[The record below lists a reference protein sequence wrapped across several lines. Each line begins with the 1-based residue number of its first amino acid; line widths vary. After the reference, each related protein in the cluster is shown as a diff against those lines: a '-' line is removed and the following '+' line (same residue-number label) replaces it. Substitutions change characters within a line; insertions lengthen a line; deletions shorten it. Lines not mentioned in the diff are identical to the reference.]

1 MIDNYVEIDFR
12 KNFPFLWRKID
23 ILCHGINRDMDGVLD
38 KLYTLQNPLDTQR
51 TGNVGLQAKIDE
63 GKLALNI
70 AVYKD
75 FCNNSPY
82 QLRYDSNNKLVIYN
96 NIDYSYTEVCCSDS
110 PPDWYGQKL
119 RNGHSVGEFI
129 LLEGEY
135 TAIASISKGCIY
147 FNQKTQ
153 CKFCAI
159 GPEEMDD
166 YGITSQEYRES
177 VLESLKYVV
186 KDNCVKNIHLTGG
199 NTYSIDRGAKGYYP
213 FVERICSLDSK
224 KQVAVEIPPPS
235 MNVQLEIFEHL
246 KSLGT
251 DSITMNIELWDDD
264 WRRDIMPEKG
274 RISKDEY
281 IAAYKTA
288 LKVFGKN
295 KVTCGFIV
303 GIEPINNTKL
313 GIDVLSSMGVITE
326 VYPFKP
332 NKGSLMD
339 NHAITSTKD
348 IISVSLYASMLMN
361 RYDINPAMCSGCVKC
376 GACGLT
382 QQLFEY
388 NIFG

>member
-1 MIDNYVEIDFR
+1 
-12 KNFPFLWRKID
+12 
-23 ILCHGINRDMDGVLD
+23 
-38 KLYTLQNPLDTQR
+38 
-51 TGNVGLQAKIDE
+51 
-63 GKLALNI
+63 
-70 AVYKD
+70 
-75 FCNNSPY
+75 
-82 QLRYDSNNKLVIYN
+82 
-96 NIDYSYTEVCCSDS
+96 
-110 PPDWYGQKL
+110 
-119 RNGHSVGEFI
+119 
-129 LLEGEY
+129 
-135 TAIASISKGCIY
+135 
-147 FNQKTQ
+147 
-153 CKFCAI
+153 
-159 GPEEMDD
+159 MDD

>member
-1 MIDNYVEIDFR
+1 MIDDSVVLDF
-12 KNFPFLWRKID
+12 KKKFPYLWRKID
-23 ILCHGINRDMDGVLD
+23 ILCHGINRDMEGVLD
-38 KLYTLQNPLDTQR
+38 ELYALQNPLDTQR
-51 TGNVGLQAKIDE
+51 TGNVGLQAKIYE
-63 GKLALNI
+63 KKLALNI

-75 FCNNSPY
+75 FCKSSPY
-82 QLRYDSNNKLVIYN
+82 QLRYDSNNRLAIYN
-96 NIDYSYTEVCCSDS
+96 NIDDSYIEVCCSS
-110 PPDWYGQKL
+110 CPPNWYRQKL
-119 RNGHSVGEFI
+119 SNGHFVGEFI

-147 FNQKTQ
+147 FNHGTQ

-159 GPEEMDD
+159 GPEEMSDCEV
-166 YGITSQEYRES
+166 SSHEHRES

-186 KDNCVKNIHLTGG
+186 KDDSVKNIHLTGG

-213 FVERICSLDSK
+213 FVEKICCLNSK

-235 MNVQLEIFEHL
+235 MDVQLEIFEHL
-246 KSLGT
+246 KYLGA

-264 WRRDIMPEKG
+264 WRREIMPEKG

-288 LKVFGKN
+288 LEVFGKN

-313 GIDVLSSMGVITE
+313 GIDVLSSIGVITE

-339 NHAITSTKD
+339 SHAITSTND
-348 IISVSLYASMLMN
+348 IISVSLYASRLMN
-361 RYDINPAMCSGCVKC
+361 RYNINPAMCSGCVKC